1 MPDKPL
7 AFKDPT
13 TLTRWTKGVLY
24 AEIALSVVAI
34 APDVMEHGLL
44 VAMESG
50 AYAGAQPEMM
60 AQADASDQRQQII
73 GILQLIMAAVSGV
86 LILCWIY
93 RANANARA
101 LGAAQMR
108 FTPGWA
114 VGWYFIP
121 IANFWKPYQAMK
133 EIWKASA
140 NPGNW
145 QGEPRSSLLPW
156 WWFLWILVNVLGQ
169 VLLRT
174 APAAEGF
181 NALRSVNLVS
191 IAADALDIPL
201 DLILIVIISRIYRMQ
216 MDHLARMPKIG
227 QTETGSASA
236 VSTST

>member
-34 APDVMEHGLL
+34 ASDVMEQALL

-114 VGWYFIP
+114 VSSRSPTFGSLTGHEGDLEGERQS
-121 IANFWKPYQAMK
+121 WKLAGR
-133 EIWKASA
+133 A
-140 NPGNW
+140 PGPPCYL
-145 QGEPRSSLLPW
+145 GGGSS
-156 WWFLWILVNVLGQ
+156 
-169 VLLRT
+169 
-174 APAAEGF
+174 
-181 NALRSVNLVS
+181 
-191 IAADALDIPL
+191 
-201 DLILIVIISRIYRMQ
+201 
-216 MDHLARMPKIG
+216 
-227 QTETGSASA
+227 GS
-236 VSTST
+236 